1 VEEKLRRGT
10 LEALAELGF
19 SGLTVEAICAGA
31 GLPRTNF
38 YRRWSSPTEAVLEA
52 VRESADVSAPPSTGG
67 LVKDIV
73 EFCVRQAQAISDPLM
88 GDCID
93 FLQAEG
99 ALNRELRK
107 RLEGMQTERRA
118 YTRVLISRE
127 AHNGD
132 ALVIDADLL
141 IDMAVGQT
149 RFRSSQGKKVS
160 RADWTRIV
168 RALVRPAST

>member
-1 VEEKLRRGT
+1 
-10 LEALAELGF
+10 
-19 SGLTVEAICAGA
+19 
-31 GLPRTNF
+31 
-38 YRRWSSPTEAVLEA
+38 
-52 VRESADVSAPPSTGG
+52 
-67 LVKDIV
+67 
-73 EFCVRQAQAISDPLM
+73 M